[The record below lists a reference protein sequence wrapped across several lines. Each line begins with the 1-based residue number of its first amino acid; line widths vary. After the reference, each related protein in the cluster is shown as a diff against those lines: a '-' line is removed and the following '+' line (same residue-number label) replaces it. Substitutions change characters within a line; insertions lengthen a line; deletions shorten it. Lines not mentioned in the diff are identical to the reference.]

1 MPVNV
6 MWKISL
12 WTQGA
17 SEVLNTVKTPLW
29 FIFAEMLMSES
40 SDRSSGNRIVCTVCK
55 VYNVIY
61 VSNMKGYGL
70 LERNTRGAS
79 KNLSLIYQHCKRGIF
94 IFVGVSCEN
103 AFSNEA
109 LTLRE
114 LRFRFNAATA
124 DIAWKILK
132 FISQNLFQNILCFL
146 CRSER
151 GFPTY
156 SKLRSWRTVSL
167 IWCRR

>member
-1 MPVNV
+1 M

-17 SEVLNTVKTPLW
+17 SEVPNTVKTPLW

-40 SDRSSGNRIVCTVCK
+40 SDRSSGNRIVRTVCK

-70 LERNTRGAS
+70 LERDTRGAS

-94 IFVGVSCEN
+94 RLRLCQLRKM
-103 AFSNEA
+103 NEA

-114 LRFRFNAATA
+114 TQGSVLP
-124 DIAWKILK
+124 L
-132 FISQNLFQNILCFL
+132 
-146 CRSER
+146 
-151 GFPTY
+151 
-156 SKLRSWRTVSL
+156 
-167 IWCRR
+167 